1 VDNVNNNTGMGDTQ
15 NTNQTPNV
23 NTYNSMQPVT
33 DLVND
38 LSGMP
43 DVKDDNRPVEEFP
56 NQINTDSVLGNTTA
70 PLDSVP
76 PVNQSPVSD
85 LGVFNTS
92 QVSTTETPVS
102 IPTEMAVPTMET
114 PVSMPTEMS
123 APTMET
129 PVSTPTE
136 MPLPTQ
142 DLSQPFEQFSTSPE
156 TPMPAFQ
163 DTEVVNTLTNE
174 KDDKGK
180 GGTAVVIVLI
190 VVIVALLVT
199 IGYFAYKIF
208 FA

>member
-1 VDNVNNNTGMGDTQ
+1 MDNVNNNTGMGDTQ

-56 NQINTDSVLGNTTA
+56 NQIDSSQ
-70 PLDSVP
+70 PLA
-76 PVNQSPVSD
+76 QSPIPD
-85 LGVFNTS
+85 LGVFNTI
-92 QVSTTETPVS
+92 QPPV
-102 IPTEMAVPTMET
+102 VET
-114 PVSMPTEMS
+114 PVSMPTEMPMPTMETTAS
-123 APTMET
+123 MPTEMPAPTMET

-174 KDDKGK
+174 KGDKGK
-180 GGTAVVIVLI
+180 GGTAVIIVLI

>member
-1 VDNVNNNTGMGDTQ
+1 MDNVNNNTGMGDTQ